1 MEGTPED
8 GPIAMILHS
17 NRRSQN
23 FFGGGQDVFHVLFCD
38 LLFV

>member
-1 MEGTPED
+1 
-8 GPIAMILHS
+8 MILHA

-23 FFGGGQDVFHVLFCD
+23 FFGGGQDVFHMLFCD